1 MLWIYYINLDSFKIF
16 KSDKIS
22 TTSSVADTWPS
33 LSPHDATTGLSSYAS
48 CATPFSP
55 LAPHAYSNPSLA
67 SFCLRPPTH
76 LSLHSHVSHQ
86 P

>member
-33 LSPHDATTGLSSYAS
+33 LSPPRRNNWSLFVRQLRHSILS
-48 CATPFSP
+48 TRSP
-55 LAPHAYSNPSLA
+55 RLL
-67 SFCLRPPTH
+67 
-76 LSLHSHVSHQ
+76 Q